1 MITSIQGAHKLVEA
15 MVLTKI
21 HLINSTTKFLKIRAE
36 HIMNHTPKDQH
47 EREKGKMCWKKSE

>member
-47 EREKGKMCWKKSE
+47 EREKGKMC